1 MPIRTIWGVIKL
13 ERVVIID
20 DNVALRE
27 GFSIVLKSMGK
38 YEIVNSYPSC
48 EDAISK
54 LVDDKPDIVLMD
66 LEMPGM
72 GGLEGIEKIKQ
83 MTPEAE
89 IIVMTAHDN
98 VEFLVR
104 ALQAGAIGY
113 ITKNKSDFFIELI
126 AAIEEMKRGGAPL
139 SPGIARKFVASF
151 QKNQRSPL
159 SPRETKVLQLLSTG
173 KSYSVIAEELYI
185 SKSTVR
191 AHIRNIYEKLNVNR
205 KSQAIE
211 RALSQKLI

>member
-1 MPIRTIWGVIKL
+1 
-13 ERVVIID
+13 
-20 DNVALRE
+20 
-27 GFSIVLKSMGK
+27 
-38 YEIVNSYPSC
+38 
-48 EDAISK
+48 
-54 LVDDKPDIVLMD
+54 
-66 LEMPGM
+66 
-72 GGLEGIEKIKQ
+72 
-83 MTPEAE
+83 
-89 IIVMTAHDN
+89 MTAHDN